1 MPYQLLEQLYLIDLC
16 AGCKKIWTYLR
27 LIKPVWALFGLNFC
41 LSPAKGSSGRGGSS
55 SSGTGGSKR
64 ITGQQRE
71 AAGKG
76 AIKEEL
82 FRKKDELIK
91 LKSLD
96 VFLMK
101 DVLGTNPKKSDMKP
115 ELKEIVKRLRAKKS
129 KVV

>member
-1 MPYQLLEQLYLIDLC
+1 M
-16 AGCKKIWTYLR
+16 
-27 LIKPVWALFGLNFC
+27 
-41 LSPAKGSSGRGGSS
+41 AKTPGGRS
-55 SSGTGGSKR
+55 SSGGTGSSKG
-64 ITGQQRE
+64 ITSQQRE

-82 FRKKDELIK
+82 LRKKDELIK

-115 ELKEIVKRLRAKKS
+115 ELKEIVKRLRVKKS

>member
-1 MPYQLLEQLYLIDLC
+1 M
-16 AGCKKIWTYLR
+16 
-27 LIKPVWALFGLNFC
+27 
-41 LSPAKGSSGRGGSS
+41 AKTSSGKGGSS
-55 SSGTGGSKR
+55 SSRTSSGKGV
-64 ITGQQRE
+64 TGQQRE

-82 FRKKDELIK
+82 LRKKDELIK

-96 VFLMK
+96 IFLMK

-115 ELKEIVKRLRAKKS
+115 ELKEIVKRLKAKNS

>member
-1 MPYQLLEQLYLIDLC
+1 M
-16 AGCKKIWTYLR
+16 
-27 LIKPVWALFGLNFC
+27 
-41 LSPAKGSSGRGGSS
+41 AKTSSGKGGSSS
-55 SSGTGGSKR
+55 SSGTGSSGKGV
-64 ITGQQRE
+64 TGQQRE

-82 FRKKDELIK
+82 LRKKDELIK

-129 KVV
+129 KIV

>member
-1 MPYQLLEQLYLIDLC
+1 M
-16 AGCKKIWTYLR
+16 
-27 LIKPVWALFGLNFC
+27 
-41 LSPAKGSSGRGGSS
+41 AKTSSGKGGSS
-55 SSGTGGSKR
+55 SSRTSSGTNSSKKV
-64 ITGQQRE
+64 TGQERE
-71 AAGKG
+71 VAGKG

-82 FRKKDELIK
+82 LRKKDELIK